1 MKKLLILII
10 SSILL
15 FTGCQDKLEK
25 NKVMTEKNSIVKNEE
40 TKGLISREKAR
51 KIAVDAFKKYLN
63 KEIIEDTSIKDAAA
77 VGNKIL
83 VNPLSVR
90 IDLEKSE
97 YDVVDKAWGVYWVNE
112 KNNIVYD
119 CTIDAKTGRV
129 LGIERRGGRES
140 DAKNENIKIN
150 IKEYKEI
157 ALDFINKNDLIDKN
171 YNITLFDISNWDNQ
185 SYVHFEFRY
194 DIDKFFW
201 IDIDKKTKNAI
212 SFSNMLLDSYNIE
225 KNANNLKID
234 KKKAEQII
242 LSSIEKYFDKKVDTK
257 NLLQD
262 IMYIKSENAWF
273 ISWRDIKALEN
284 GQYRYYTG
292 NVDAITGKHIYI
304 GYREGTSF
312 REELSMSLE
321 EAKKIVVDYAE
332 KNNLID
338 NNKDIKLVKEE
349 SHDLSR
355 ILLIYKYD
363 KNKSIDFYV
372 DIASKKVQGLA
383 LEKQLH

>member
-119 CTIDAKTGRV
+119 CTIDAKTGKV